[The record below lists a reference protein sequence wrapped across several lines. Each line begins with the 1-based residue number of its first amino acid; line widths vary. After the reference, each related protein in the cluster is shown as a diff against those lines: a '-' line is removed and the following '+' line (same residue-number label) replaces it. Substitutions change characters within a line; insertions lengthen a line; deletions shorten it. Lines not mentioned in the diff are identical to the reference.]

1 MSKHIKT
8 INGRK
13 YYYKSIRK
21 GDKVTSEYIG
31 PVERIRRKKPDARV
45 QRPANEEQEE
55 YKEAEKEDDYIG

>member
-13 YYYKSIRK
+13 YYYRSIRK

-31 PVERIRRKKPDARV
+31 PVERMRKRKAR
-45 QRPANEEQEE
+45 AEAAEEEIVEE
-55 YKEAEKEDDYIG
+55 KDDKEEEKEDDYIG